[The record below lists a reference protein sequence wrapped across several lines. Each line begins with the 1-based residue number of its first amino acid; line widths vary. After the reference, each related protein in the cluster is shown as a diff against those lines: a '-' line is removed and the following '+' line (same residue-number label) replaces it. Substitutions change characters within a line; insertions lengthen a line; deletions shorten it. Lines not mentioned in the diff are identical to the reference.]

1 MSEITKI
8 RLLAMLDN
16 ELEQVAG
23 MISKERLWAQGSA
36 TEEEWQAH
44 LENAVDLKEYNE
56 LLVQIRKKVV
66 EGDLNV

>member
-36 TEEEWQAH
+36 TEDEWQMH
-44 LENAVDLKEYNE
+44 LDNVVDLKEYNE
-56 LLVQIRKKVV
+56 LLLRMREKVV
-66 EGDLNV
+66 DGDFNV